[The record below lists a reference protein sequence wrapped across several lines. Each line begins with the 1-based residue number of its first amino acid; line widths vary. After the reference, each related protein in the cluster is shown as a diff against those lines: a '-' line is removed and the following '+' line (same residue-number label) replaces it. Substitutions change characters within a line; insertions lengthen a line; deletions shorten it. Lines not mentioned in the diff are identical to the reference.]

1 MPKIPLFLNKEQA
14 IRHKMGNVYFHGSFT
29 KRSLK
34 QALFYPISN
43 DIRYEV

>member
-14 IRHKMGNVYFHGSFT
+14 IRHLVYYVYFHVSFT